1 MSRRPIGDM
10 VFVHNNGVDFREMV
24 NHLGSSYERCNLWPE
39 YESEEEFLEILREEV
54 QETLEE
60 AAKIHRYAYQIR
72 MKNASYHDL
81 KTLRGM
87 AIKVMLEAVQV
98 VSVLDK
104 YEACK
109 DRANLAEEKP
119 NE

>member
-1 MSRRPIGDM
+1 MSRRPIGE
-10 VFVHNNGVDFREMV
+10 VGFVSNSSGAFREIV
-24 NHLGSSYERCNLWPE
+24 YHLGSAYERCNLWPA

-60 AAKIHRYAYQIR
+60 AAKTHRYAYQIR
-72 MKNASYHDL
+72 MENASYHDL
-81 KTLRGM
+81 KTVRGM
-87 AIKVMLEAVQV
+87 AIKVMLEAAQV

-109 DRANLAEEKP
+109 DRANLAEES
-119 NE
+119 E